1 MSGWAGTLYCY
12 RPDRLGGRLNA
23 LVNALRLAALTGA
36 ALKVHW
42 YQDPGIGRAINDP
55 SELFA
60 AGFIERYFIEDD
72 SWRVAEKRSA
82 WLIYFGTVTAAALKQ
97 HLWQGRDLLVNHAVG
112 ATVLA
117 GEKGAAVRRE
127 LARIWQDLPLSP
139 AVAAC
144 ADALRAQI
152 GEGTVC
158 YHIRRGDILT
168 VPQEINRPWPAKF
181 TVDEVFE
188 THLAREI
195 DRGLRPILFSDDPAT
210 LDRFASRFPGVV
222 AAPQIIG
229 ALGPLT
235 PGQQDM
241 VELIAMSL
249 CARIIAPQSSAFSS
263 VAAMLGGR
271 KRVDVTADLTE
282 EERALA
288 QSRLCTRL
296 TAAEPARARAMP
308 GDIGQSLW
316 HLDGM
321 LRRTGEVPALRQ
333 AVEAQVAAGLDV
345 SFVYPMLMGLQLET
359 GDPAAAIATRD
370 RAVRNI
376 PHYAVDLARCDA
388 LGAVAHALRNQ
399 ADRAASLALRA
410 HWHDAVTD
418 PKPLDPGTPE
428 IAEISALLLEGGV
441 LGAHNFLPASPVAER
456 LARVP
461 LTALQA
467 PAYGP
472 LRARFLAQHQPPMT
486 LRALAP
492 MDWDWRVMMR
502 GNSAQRFAT
511 DAARAAAY
519 GFLITEVQFDP
530 SPDALS
536 LLALHD
542 ALMGDAAPALD
553 RIAALAERS
562 PRDATLQ
569 HRLSVVA
576 LLARK
581 PSAARAAAQTALA
594 AAGPIP
600 AHRAWAGRLEVRN
613 GDAAAGHRM
622 LQEVVAEG
630 WDIPPLRLVMAEAAA
645 KLDRPD
651 QQIAAIEAALAI
663 APHFPDA
670 LLYRA
675 RFRAA
680 CGDVAAARADLD
692 RIKAQVPDHRKAA
705 ELRAQLDGAA

>member
-1 MSGWAGTLYCY
+1 MAQPAGTLYCY

-23 LVNALRLAALTGA
+23 LVNALRLARVTGA
-36 ALKVHW
+36 PLKVHW
-42 YQDPGIGRAINDP
+42 HQDPGIGRTINDP

-60 AGFIERYFIEDD
+60 ADFIDRYFVEDD

-82 WLIYFGTVTAAALKQ
+82 WLIYLGSVSAAALKR
-97 HLWQGRDLLVNHAVG
+97 HLGQGRDLLVNHAVG
-112 ATVLA
+112 ATVLT
-117 GEKGAAVRRE
+117 GEKGAVVRRE

-139 AVAAC
+139 TVTAC
-144 ADALRAQI
+144 AQAMRAQI

-168 VPQEINRPWPAKF
+168 VPKEINRPWPAKF

-188 THLAREI
+188 THLAREM
-195 DRGLRPILFSDDPAT
+195 DRGLRPILFSDDPGT
-210 LDRFASRFPGVV
+210 LDRYESRFPGVV
-222 AAPQIIG
+222 PAPRIIG
-229 ALGPLT
+229 ALGALT

-249 CARIIAPQSSAFSS
+249 CTRIMAPQSSAFSS

-271 KRVDVTADLTE
+271 KRVEVFADLTDD
-282 EERALA
+282 ERAVARTL
-288 QSRLCTRL
+288 LCTRL
-296 TAAEPARARAMP
+296 SAARPATAQAMP

-316 HLDGM
+316 HLQAM
-321 LRRTGEVPALRQ
+321 LRKTGEVTALRH
-333 AVEAQVAAGLDV
+333 AVEAQVGAGLDV
-345 SFVYPMLMGLQLET
+345 SFVYPMLMGLQLEA
-359 GDPAAAIATRD
+359 GDPAAAIATREV
-370 RAVRNI
+370 AVRNV
-376 PHYAVDLARCDA
+376 PHYAADLARCDA
-388 LGAVAHALRNQ
+388 LGAAAHALRDE

-410 HWHDAVTD
+410 HWYGMATD
-418 PKPLDPGTPE
+418 PRPLDPGTPE
-428 IAEISALLLEGGV
+428 IAEIAALLLEGGV
-441 LGAHNFLPASPVAER
+441 LDARNFLPASPVAER

-461 LTALQA
+461 LTALA
-467 PAYGP
+467 DPVYGP
-472 LRARFLAQHQPPMT
+472 LRARFLGHQRPPLT

-519 GFLITEVQFDP
+519 GFLITEVQFNP

-536 LLALHD
+536 LLSLHD
-542 ALMGDAAPALD
+542 ALMGDVDPALD
-553 RIAALAERS
+553 RIATLAERH
-562 PRDATLQ
+562 PRDVTVL

-581 PSAARAAAQTALA
+581 PSQARAVALAALA

-613 GDAAAGHRM
+613 GDAATGYRL
-622 LQEVVAEG
+622 LQEVVAQG

-645 KLDRPD
+645 SLGRPD

-663 APHFPDA
+663 APHFVDA

-675 RFRAA
+675 RFHAA
-680 CGDVAAARADLD
+680 QGDASAARADLD
-692 RIKAQVPDHRKAA
+692 RIQAQVPDHRKAT